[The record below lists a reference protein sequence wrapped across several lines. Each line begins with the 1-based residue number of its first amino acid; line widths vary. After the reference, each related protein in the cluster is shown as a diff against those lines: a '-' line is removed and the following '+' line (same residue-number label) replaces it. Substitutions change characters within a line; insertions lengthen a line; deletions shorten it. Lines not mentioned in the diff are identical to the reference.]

1 MQKARGATAGGDRSG
16 EVKASIVARRAGA
29 GARGGGVVGRRGRGP
44 GVCNRASGRRMRA
57 PGSRL
62 RGIAAHL
69 APTAGEQ
76 VQPIADAEVEVAARL
91 LTEEQLAQFVV
102 NGFIAIELTDLPLSF
117 HEEAAAVALAHA
129 DSWAGGRP
137 GRPVRLHSS
146 PPPPGPRPHTPP
158 RPPAPGPRFG

>member
-1 MQKARGATAGGDRSG
+1 
-16 EVKASIVARRAGA
+16 
-29 GARGGGVVGRRGRGP
+29 
-44 GVCNRASGRRMRA
+44 MRA

-76 VQPIADAEVEVAARL
+76 VHPIVDAAVAEVAARL

-102 NGFIAIELTDLPLSF
+102 NGFIAIELTDLPPSF

-129 DSWAGGRP
+129 DSWAGGDRDALC
-137 GRPVRLHSS
+137 GSTPVHRLPARGPPHTT
-146 PPPPGPRPHTPP
+146 PPPGA
-158 RPPAPGPRFG
+158 RPPV

>member
-1 MQKARGATAGGDRSG
+1 M
-16 EVKASIVARRAGA
+16 
-29 GARGGGVVGRRGRGP
+29 
-44 GVCNRASGRRMRA
+44 VCNRASGRRMRA

-76 VQPIADAEVEVAARL
+76 VHPIANAAVVEVAARL

-129 DSWAGGRP
+129 DSWAGGDRDALC
-137 GRPVRLHSS
+137 GSTPVHRL
-146 PPPPGPRPHTPP
+146 PARGPPHTTP
-158 RPPAPGPRFG
+158 PPAPGPRFG

>member
-1 MQKARGATAGGDRSG
+1 
-16 EVKASIVARRAGA
+16 
-29 GARGGGVVGRRGRGP
+29 
-44 GVCNRASGRRMRA
+44 MRA

-76 VQPIADAEVEVAARL
+76 AHPIAQDVKVEVAARL

-102 NGFIAIELTDLPLSF
+102 NGFIAIELTDMPPSF

-129 DSWAGGRP
+129 DSWAGGDRDALC
-137 GRPVRLHSS
+137 GSTPVHHLPARA
-146 PPPPGPRPHTPP
+146 PRTPP
-158 RPPAPGPRFG
+158 RPRRPTPGLAD

>member
-1 MQKARGATAGGDRSG
+1 M
-16 EVKASIVARRAGA
+16 
-29 GARGGGVVGRRGRGP
+29 
-44 GVCNRASGRRMRA
+44 

-76 VQPIADAEVEVAARL
+76 VHAIADEAVAEVAARL

-129 DSWAGGRP
+129 DSWAGGDRDALCGSTPVHRP
-137 GRPVRLHSS
+137 PAR
-146 PPPPGPRPHTPP
+146 GPPHTTP
-158 RPPAPGPRFG
+158 PPAPGPRFG